1 MSGIRAGAS
10 EMPASRRTLATG
22 PGRAGENLGSP
33 YSWAEGWGS
42 EERGYQSELLEQTP
56 KQRVT

>member
-1 MSGIRAGAS
+1 MSGIQAGAS
-10 EMPASRRTLATG
+10 EMPASRRTSAIG

-42 EERGYQSELLEQTP
+42 GEGGYQRGLPEQTP